1 MATFSH
7 TSGVSVSADGEEPT
21 WSHTS
26 GVSVSADGSE
36 STWSQSFQEVAA
48 AWKSTEMMQF
58 GFLFWNGIDYN
69 WEDEMAYTDTYAASQ
84 QTELSGK
91 WEELG

>member
-48 AWKSTEMMQF
+48 SWYSFESVHL
-58 GFLFWNGIDYN
+58 GFIFWEGFDDSDNN
-69 WEDEMAYTDTYAASQ
+69 WEDMSTSPLHPFAA
-84 QTELSGK
+84 LN
-91 WEELG
+91 WEDMG

>member
-21 WSHTS
+21 WSHTTGTS
-26 GVSVSADGSE
+26 DISQP
-36 STWSQSFQEVAA
+36 TWSQSFQEVAA

-58 GFLFWNGIDYN
+58 GFLFWEGIDYD

-91 WEELG
+91 WEDLG

>member
-36 STWSQSFQEVAA
+36 ATWSQSFQEVAA
-48 AWKSTEMMQF
+48 SWYALESVHL
-58 GFLFWNGIDYN
+58 GFIFWEGFDDIN
-69 WEDEMAYTDTYAASQ
+69 WEDMTTSALYPEN
-84 QTELSGK
+84 
-91 WEELG
+91 WEDMG

>member
-36 STWSQSFQEVAA
+36 ATWSRSFQEVAA
-48 AWKSTEMMQF
+48 SWYALESVAL
-58 GFLFWNGIDYN
+58 GFIFWEGFDDIN
-69 WEDEMAYTDTYAASQ
+69 WEDMTTSASYP
-84 QTELSGK
+84 EN
-91 WEELG
+91 WEDMG